1 MYVCNGSNKVLLG
14 VDLPITRL
22 FAFLASSRKKWGRNK
37 AGTSWRARRTGEER
51 GTLLLHMVPHSCCT
65 YVVARKVKALPF
77 RPFFEA
83 IDDPS
88 VRDLRSCLHVLERA

>member
-1 MYVCNGSNKVLLG
+1 MESKEN
-14 VDLPITRL
+14 RRRERH
-22 FAFLASSRKKWGRNK
+22 ASPAYGASF
-37 AGTSWRARRTGEER
+37 
-51 GTLLLHMVPHSCCT
+51 MFT
-65 YVVARKVKALPF
+65 YVVAKKVKALPF